1 MSGKNRGLKKGWHDM
16 EKKSIFDIPY
26 IRLRFRAELLAD
38 AYMPETKTSALRGGM
53 GEMLLRQNC
62 VADRKCGKCMFD
74 KACVVRHTFYT
85 QMEKKPAYVTGDE
98 SVGYLIECTD
108 TRTDFRKGN
117 GFEFTLILF
126 GESIVFFNIYLQ
138 ALYQLGMT
146 GLGKDR
152 ARFSIREVSSAQ
164 GGTIVRGNEVDMSR
178 YCIGTI
184 RDYVSRRKE
193 KLQSMDGDWSLLFLT
208 PLSMKY
214 RKEYMEQF
222 YAEALVKGAARRVQM
237 LYYYVGMETELPEF
251 AEYPR
256 IRQQTVSPESMKR
269 YSGTQDSHMTLRG
282 IIGKVSFDSMPEECL
297 DYLIAG
303 ELIHIGR
310 NTSFGFG
317 KYILRR
323 EKHGK

>member
-1 MSGKNRGLKKGWHDM
+1 
-16 EKKSIFDIPY
+16 
-26 IRLRFRAELLAD
+26 
-38 AYMPETKTSALRGGM
+38 
-53 GEMLLRQNC
+53 
-62 VADRKCGKCMFD
+62 
-74 KACVVRHTFYT
+74 
-85 QMEKKPAYVTGDE
+85 MEKKPAYVTGDE

-164 GGTIVRGNEVDMSR
+164 GGTIVCGNEVDMSR

-222 YAEALVKGAARRVQM
+222 YAESADALLLCRDGDGTSGICRISPDQAADSQPRKYEEIFRNAGFS
-237 LYYYVGMETELPEF
+237 YDAEGNHRESEF
-251 AEYPR
+251 
-256 IRQQTVSPESMKR
+256 
-269 YSGTQDSHMTLRG
+269 
-282 IIGKVSFDSMPEECL
+282 
-297 DYLIAG
+297 
-303 ELIHIGR
+303 
-310 NTSFGFG
+310 
-317 KYILRR
+317 
-323 EKHGK
+323 